1 MLPPCDQEI
10 FICLCSCVQ
19 LKPVTRYCNKLR
31 GQTLGLRTHT
41 RITCEETSSVTM
53 ALSRAS
59 AFLLPFPRCFFFSAF
74 AFIFLAQVIPFP
86 LSSPPFH
93 LLFPKL
99 APMLCQ
105 MHFNSPVDFFFSCL
119 LCLLVFFFHTLTSQT
134 RCSPFLGFLFFMSP
148 FAWSVTEAS
157 LRAQP
162 LIFQCF
168 SKSLAI
174 LNVNHFWR
182 CFLNLLFQFAW
193 RVHLRFQALPPF
205 KHSTSKLFLFL
216 VVICKLFLYC
226 YSN

>member
-1 MLPPCDQEI
+1 M
-10 FICLCSCVQ
+10 
-19 LKPVTRYCNKLR
+19 TRYCNKLR
-31 GQTLGLRTHT
+31 GQTVGLRAHT

-59 AFLLPFPRCFFFSAF
+59 AFLLTFPRCFFFSTF
-74 AFIFLAQVIPFP
+74 ALIFLAHVIPFP

-134 RCSPFLGFLFFMSP
+134 RCSPLLGFLFFMSP

-157 LRAQP
+157 LRGRP
-162 LIFQCF
+162 LVFQCF

-174 LNVNHFWR
+174 LNVNHF
-182 CFLNLLFQFAW
+182 LAVL
-193 RVHLRFQALPPF
+193 
-205 KHSTSKLFLFL
+205 
-216 VVICKLFLYC
+216 
-226 YSN
+226 